1 MKIYVDAMGGDL
13 APEAPVKGTLMA
25 LRQFP
30 HLTIILAGKLDE
42 VKPFLGDYDD
52 VKDRLILEEEPE
64 VITNHESP
72 VMGVRKKVNSA
83 TVQGMLKVRSGEA
96 DGFVSAGST
105 GATLAGGMF
114 RLGRIPGI
122 ERPALAPLMPNGKG
136 HFLLIDC
143 GANVDCKPE
152 YLVQFGIMGDAY
164 MRGVMG
170 MENPRIGLVNI
181 GAEAEKGN
189 ALVKETY
196 PLMEKAPY
204 NFVGNVE
211 ARDVPLDQADVCVT
225 DGFGGNLILKYTEG
239 LASALMGLIKK
250 ELMADTRG
258 NKAVRFPAA
267 HLQHA
272 LHRGAVHL
280 FAHAHDR
287 AFMIGDHLRLL
298 LQGQPVLHVTG
309 VSEEW
314 LDFLQPAGQ
323 DDLQL
328 RIFAQC
334 VQGSLHRSLR
344 RQVPAHRVHINL
356 QTDRSSV
363 SESLHIPVKAARRIS
378 TLSRNTSPFRLSC
391 RSRRRFP
398 RSGSLPGRRAYS
410 GRKR

>member
-1 MKIYVDAMGGDL
+1 MGGDNAPQAIVEGTL
-13 APEAPVKGTLMA
+13 EALRKDPELEVVLGGPAGEVELLLSSAGDVRSRITTDDAPE
-25 LRQFP
+25 
-30 HLTIILAGKLDE
+30 I
-42 VKPFLGDYDD
+42 
-52 VKDRLILEEEPE
+52 
-64 VITNHESP
+64 ITNHESP

-122 ERPALAPLMPNGKG
+122 ERPALAPLMPNGRG

-204 NFVGNVE
+204 NFIGNVE

-239 LASALMGLIKK
+239 LASALLGTIKH

-258 NKAVRFPAA
+258 KIAGLIAKPAFRRVKKTMSSDEIGGA
-267 HLQHA
+267 PL
-272 LHRGAVHL
+272 LGVKGAVIK
-280 FAHAHDR
+280 AHGSSNAY
-287 AFMIGDHLRLL
+287 AFCSAIG
-298 LQGQPVLHVTG
+298 
-309 VSEEW
+309 
-314 LDFLQPAGQ
+314 
-323 DDLQL
+323 
-328 RIFAQC
+328 QC
-334 VQGSLHRSLR
+334 VKMIDGN
-344 RQVPAHRVHINL
+344 V
-356 QTDRSSV
+356 
-363 SESLHIPVKAARRIS
+363 VKIIEENVAK
-378 TLSRNTSPFRLSC
+378 LL
-391 RSRRRFP
+391 
-398 RSGSLPGRRAYS
+398 
-410 GRKR
+410 KEQQE